1 MCSACPS
8 RFDVAPEGKT
18 ALTAPLTRPVPVPD
32 PLSAP
37 FWEAAARHVLT
48 VAKCGKCGEVT
59 LPPDLTCPHCR
70 TTEPDFTFVPVE
82 GTGRVRTWTVIR
94 RSFLAG
100 FENPFVLVD
109 VELDGHPDLRL
120 VAMLLDG
127 ANAPLSMGACV
138 RVEFED
144 LAPGVSVPAFRLE
157 PSQ

>member
-1 MCSACPS
+1 M
-8 RFDVAPEGKT
+8 T
-18 ALTAPLTRPVPVPD
+18 ASLARPVPVPD

-37 FWEAAARHVLT
+37 FWEAAERHVLT
-48 VAKCGKCGEVT
+48 VAQCGKCGGVT
-59 LPPDLTCPHCR
+59 LPPDLTCPHCN
-70 TTEPDFTFVPVE
+70 TTEPDFSFVPVE

-100 FENPFVLVD
+100 FDNPFVLVD

-127 ANAPLSMGACV
+127 ADAPLCMDARV
-138 RVEFED
+138 RVEFEN

>member
-1 MCSACPS
+1 MYWDCRN
-8 RFDVAPEGKT
+8 RFDAAPEGT
-18 ALTAPLTRPVPVPD
+18 ELTAPLARPVPVPD

-48 VAKCGKCGEVT
+48 VAQCGKCGEAT
-59 LPPDLTCPHCR
+59 LPPDLTCPHCH
-70 TTEPDFTFVPVE
+70 TTQPDFTFVRVA

-120 VAMLLDG
+120 VARLLDG
-127 ANAPLSMGACV
+127 ADAPLSMGARV
-138 RVEFED
+138 AVEFENI
-144 LAPGVSVPAFRLE
+144 APDVAVPAFRLE
-157 PSQ
+157 QGE